1 MGNYKNSD
9 VLDIIISGISTVQ
22 GNVVTGAMV
31 TGKYAEVITPLAL
44 SSGVNTSLSINA
56 TMAGRVYAKY
66 QNAFDDKSYYI

>member
-56 TMAGRVYAKY
+56 TMAGRVYSKY
-66 QNAFDDKSYYI
+66 NTAFDDKSYYV